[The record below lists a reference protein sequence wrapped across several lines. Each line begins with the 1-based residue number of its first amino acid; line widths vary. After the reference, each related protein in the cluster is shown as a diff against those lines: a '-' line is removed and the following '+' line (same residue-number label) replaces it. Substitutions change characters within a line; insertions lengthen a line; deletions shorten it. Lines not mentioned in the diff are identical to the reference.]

1 MKIRICAAL
10 LIAFLTVSLLSACSV
25 GTTLRTLDAA
35 EDAVEY
41 HLDAAEDRIEDAVL
55 PPAAPPPTVS
65 EKSAPAETAPLITAE
80 EALSIALEHAG
91 FTAGQ
96 VKYLHTEFEI
106 DDRIPQYDVN
116 FHEGHW
122 EYEYEIHAETGAILS
137 YERDT

>member
-41 HLDAAEDRIEDAVL
+41 HLDAAEEAVESAVL
-55 PPAAPPPTVS
+55 HPAPPAPTAPP
-65 EKSAPAETAPLITAE
+65 ETAEERITPE
-80 EALSIALEHAG
+80 EALSIALAHAG
-91 FTAGQ
+91 FTAEQ
-96 VKYLHTEFEI
+96 VKYLQTEFEI

-116 FHEGHW
+116 FHEGYW
-122 EYEYEIHAETGAILS
+122 EYEYEIHAETGEILS
-137 YERDT
+137 FERDT